1 MLSNNW
7 KSFWSLEEIFSPVST
22 LNKRGKT
29 GAISDILTLNNLVR
43 DGNIWSTLL
52 KINDNTAAAA
62 AFFLEEMS
70 VFPGRNLIVADVLC
84 SGLTVW
90 MIVVVVFFMMSFSS
104 LSSFDLD
111 DV

>member
-1 MLSNNW
+1 MIKFLVIRGD
-7 KSFWSLEEIFSPVST
+7 FLST
-22 LNKRGKT
+22 LNKSGKT

-43 DGNIWSTLL
+43 DGNIWSALL
-52 KINDNTAAAA
+52 KVNDNTAAVAL
-62 AFFLEEMS
+62 FMEEMS
-70 VFPGRNLIVADVLC
+70 VFPGRNLIVAGVLC

-111 DV
+111 YV